1 MKAKKSGYFCEECGA
16 GLAQWQGQC
25 PKCGLW
31 GTIVHKDQ
39 APGASGTG
47 AAARAK
53 PLLLSEVPEEMSQ
66 VFSTGSSSMDG
77 LLGQGVVPG
86 STLLLGGEPGVGKS
100 TFLLQLVGALQRTGR
115 KGLYVSGEE
124 SLPQLRKRA
133 ERLKVLDTGIQALN
147 STRLEEVLDSLRDFG
162 PHLLVLDSI
171 QTLVSSEVDGISGS
185 VSQVRAVASALVEAV
200 KQRECVLILVGH
212 VTKEGHLAGPKLLE
226 HMVDTVLSLEGDR
239 QHSFRILRVIKNRFG
254 PTSNMLVLSMVEQG
268 LQIVHDPST
277 FFLQARDPGLS
288 GTGVVMALEGQRAFA
303 IEVQALA
310 GRSFLA
316 MPRRTALGFDTNR
329 MHVLLAILEK
339 KLGLNM
345 AQVDVYA
352 KIGAGLKLEEPSL
365 DLGIVAA
372 VLSSHN
378 NRPLPEK
385 SVFWGEVDL
394 SGQIRPVSGQEQ
406 RLKQARQLGFSPIF
420 CPSGNLSQEKSPPG
434 SDITPVNTVAELQEL
449 LFGS

>member
-1 MKAKKSGYFCEECGA
+1 MAGA
-16 GLAQWQGQC
+16 
-25 PKCGLW
+25 
-31 GTIVHKDQ
+31 
-39 APGASGTG
+39 
-47 AAARAK
+47 
-53 PLLLSEVPEEMSQ
+53 
-66 VFSTGSSSMDG
+66 FSTGSSSMDS
-77 LLGQGVVPG
+77 LLGQGAVPG

-100 TFLLQLVGALQRTGR
+100 TFLLQLMGALQRSGR
-115 KGLYVSGEE
+115 KGVYVSGEE

-133 ERLKVLDTGIQALN
+133 ERLKVLETGITALN
-147 STRLEEVLDSLRDFG
+147 TTSLEDVLDVIRNVS
-162 PHLLVLDSI
+162 PHLLVVDSI
-171 QTLVSSEVDGISGS
+171 QTLVSAEVEGISGS
-185 VSQVRAVASALVEAV
+185 VSQVRAVASSLLEAV
-200 KQRECVLILVGH
+200 KQRDCVLILVGH
-212 VTKEGHLAGPKLLE
+212 VTKEGHIAGPKLLE

-239 QHSFRILRVIKNRFG
+239 QHAFRILRVIKNRFG

-268 LQIVHDPST
+268 LQIVRDPST
-277 FFLQARDPGLS
+277 FFLQARDPSLS

-339 KLGLNM
+339 KLGLNLS
-345 AQVDVYA
+345 QVDVYA

-372 VLSSHN
+372 VLSSYF

-394 SGQIRPVSGQEQ
+394 SGQIRPVNGHGQ
-406 RLKQARQLGFSPIF
+406 RLQQARQLRFRPIF
-420 CPSGNLSQEKSPPG
+420 CPAGNCSAEQEPPP
-434 SDITPVNTVAELQEL
+434 SDITPVDTVAGLQEL